1 MSWWGGGAGD
11 QSDVRQGSGT
21 KLGSKARG
29 NLGCRLGE
37 NAGRVAV
44 QEGNQATRYK
54 MKPHLGGRGAH
65 SKLASRVERKRALVR
80 M

>member
-1 MSWWGGGAGD
+1 MRGRWGN
-11 QSDVRQGSGT
+11 QSEVRQGSGT

-44 QEGNQATRYK
+44 QEGNQATGYK
-54 MKPHLGGRGAH
+54 MKPHLGGRRAH
-65 SKLASRVERKRALVR
+65 GKLGSSGEGKRALVR
-80 M
+80 I

>member
-11 QSDVRQGSGT
+11 QSDVRPGSGT

-44 QEGNQATRYK
+44 QEGNQATR
-54 MKPHLGGRGAH
+54 
-65 SKLASRVERKRALVR
+65 
-80 M
+80 